1 MQAPPPARAENA
13 AAPAPAADTRRFDIQ
28 EYRVLGNTVLSEVD
42 IDNAVEPFLG
52 PDRKVS
58 DIEAAAKAL
67 TAAYA
72 ARGYQTVSATIPP
85 QHVAEGVVELQ
96 VIERKVG
103 RLRVTG
109 SRYYDLDAVKKAAPS
124 LAEGTVPNFNNVTR
138 DIVGLNQLPDRQ
150 VTPNLK
156 EGRDPNTLDVDLEV
170 KDKLPLHGS
179 LELNNRASP
188 STTKLRLN
196 GALSYDNLW
205 QRGDAISFQ
214 FQVAPER
221 TSDALVLSGSY
232 LYHVPGTPIT
242 LTASYLHSNS
252 NVSTLGTTTVVGR
265 GDDVGLRGTIPLGSD
280 NNGFVHTAEIG
291 IDYKK
296 FYEADTVSG
305 QTTLAPLTWY
315 PISVGYNA
323 IWSGNGSTTNVNA
336 SVAFT
341 LGGLGSN
348 TNEFNN
354 KRADATPN
362 FIVLRGT
369 ADHTET
375 IWHGAEVSVHA
386 TGQLSPQ
393 ALIENEQFSLGGLDT
408 VRGYPEGAALGDYG
422 AAAQA
427 ELRSPAIPKFLGEEP
442 TEMRG
447 FVFFDAGATAIRNKL
462 PGQTHSYT
470 LASTGLG
477 IRARVFDDFSGEVL
491 GAVPFDDA
499 QQTKRGNPR
508 VLFRLTGGF

>member
-1 MQAPPPARAENA
+1 MFEQGERRRFALARATFLAWLMPFAAFCQSAPP
-13 AAPAPAADTRRFDIQ
+13 ADTRTFDIQ

-52 PDRKVS
+52 PDKKVS

-67 TAAYA
+67 TAAYV

-109 SRYYDLDAVKKAAPS
+109 SRYYDLDVI
-124 LAEGTVPNFNNVTR
+124 NNVTR
-138 DIVGLNQLPDRQ
+138 EIVGLNQLPDRK
-150 VTPNLK
+150 VTPTIN
-156 EGRDPNTLDVDLEV
+156 EGRDPNTFDVDLVVE
-170 KDKLPLHGS
+170 DKLPLHAS

-205 QRGDAISFQ
+205 QRGDAVSFQ

-221 TSDALVLSGSY
+221 TADTLVLSGSY

-242 LTASYLHSNS
+242 LTASVLHSNS

-280 NNGFVHTAEIG
+280 NNGFVHTAEVG

-296 FYEADTVSG
+296 FYEADRVGS

-315 PISVGYNA
+315 PISLGYNA
-323 IWSGNGSTTNVNA
+323 IWSGAGSTTNINA

-341 LGGLGSN
+341 LSGAGSN
-348 TNEFNN
+348 TPAFQN
-354 KRADATPN
+354 KRADAVPN

-375 IWHGAEVSVHA
+375 VWHGAEVSVHA

-393 ALIENEQFSLGGLDT
+393 ALIENEQFSLGGLDS
-408 VRGYPEGAALGDYG
+408 VRGYLEGAALGDYG

-491 GAVPFDDA
+491 GAVPFDSA
-499 QQTKRGNPR
+499 PQTKRGSPR